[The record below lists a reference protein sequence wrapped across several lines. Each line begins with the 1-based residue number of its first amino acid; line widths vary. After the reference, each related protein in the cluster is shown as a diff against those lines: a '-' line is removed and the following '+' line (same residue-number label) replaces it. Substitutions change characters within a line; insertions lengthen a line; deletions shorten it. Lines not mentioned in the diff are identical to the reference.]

1 MSARALTLANVF
13 AILKSS
19 ARYPSGPRERSAK
32 PPFVGSNPTRASNFL
47 FSNQWITTFVS
58 FPPSPT
64 WEHLGTTG
72 KRASCPNSCP
82 IPQQL
87 PLRAMWIAS
96 HSSPSDSLSE
106 LQFTAGLAR
115 QIQFRE
121 DVRIE
126 EAPRSGC
133 SCKGVCLISPL
144 PKAGE
149 NHFELLVSLPQ
160 HSGRSG
166 NADRS
171 QPPPS
176 AWTSVTASTMRR
188 PRIFTAVTSS
198 ERAAL

>member
-1 MSARALTLANVF
+1 LHWNSDKTSKIASALQIFGFGHALTPANVF

-32 PPFVGSNPTRASNFL
+32 PPVVGSNPTRASNFL

-133 SCKGVCLISPL
+133 SCKGVLLDFTTAESRRKSLSP
-144 PKAGE
+144 PGQ
-149 NHFELLVSLPQ
+149 F
-160 HSGRSG
+160 
-166 NADRS
+166 
-171 QPPPS
+171 PPPFR
-176 AWTSVTASTMRR
+176 SVGQS
-188 PRIFTAVTSS
+188 
-198 ERAAL
+198 